1 MKKKIIC
8 LVFLLLMTSG
18 CGDMDSVQEQVKK
31 EYTHSTG
38 LIHAYPGKPDSEVL
52 SESLGLYMEYL
63 LLAGDKQTFQKQV
76 SILENEFLINENRLS
91 FIQWRL
97 NEKATTNALIDD
109 IRILSVLQRAADSFE
124 NTAYKELADKIS
136 RSLSSVQMHNNYTV
150 DYYDWSYSLP
160 AQRLTLSYI
169 TDSQVISKKS
179 VELLENV
186 DTTRVFFP
194 EYYDT
199 ELQEYMNNDE
209 VHLIDQLLIAI
220 NREKENLH
228 SELFLNWLKEEWSN
242 KQRLYGRYNR
252 ETKDSTVD
260 YESLAVYYYLQNY
273 FLLIGEED
281 MASEVVQRAKDIASE
296 EMLAQAHFFDY
307 IHYQLMLQEQ

>member
-1 MKKKIIC
+1 MKKKSIC
-8 LVFLLLMTSG
+8 LVILLLMMSG
-18 CGDMDSVQEQVKK
+18 CRDMDSVQEQVEK
-31 EYTHSTG
+31 EYMHSDR

-63 LLAGDKQTFQKQV
+63 LLAGDEQNFQEQV
-76 SILENEFLINENRLS
+76 SILKNQFLVNEDALS

-109 IRILSVLQRAADSFE
+109 IRILSVLQRAADAFE
-124 NTAYKELADKIS
+124 NTAYDELADELSIA
-136 RSLSSVQMHNNYTV
+136 LSSVQVHNDYTV
-150 DYYDWSYSLP
+150 DYYDWSYSLS
-160 AQRLTLSYI
+160 AQRLTLSYA
-169 TDSQVISKKS
+169 TDSQVISEKS
-179 VELLENV
+179 VELLKKV
-186 DTTRVFFP
+186 DSTRAFFP

-199 ELQEYMNNDE
+199 KQQKYINSDE

-228 SELFLNWLKEEWSN
+228 SESFFNWLKEEWN
-242 KQRLYGRYNR
+242 NEQRLYGRYNR
-252 ETKDSTVD
+252 ETKDATVD
-260 YESLAVYYYLQNY
+260 YESLAVYYYLQSY
-273 FLLIGEED
+273 FLLTGEEE
-281 MASEVVQRAKDIASE
+281 MAREVVQQAKNIASE

>member
-1 MKKKIIC
+1 
-8 LVFLLLMTSG
+8 
-18 CGDMDSVQEQVKK
+18 MDSVQEQVEK
-31 EYTHSTG
+31 EYMHSDR

-63 LLAGDKQTFQKQV
+63 LLAGDEQNFQEQV
-76 SILENEFLINENRLS
+76 SILKNQFLVNEDALS

-109 IRILSVLQRAADSFE
+109 IRILSVLQRAADAFE
-124 NTAYKELADKIS
+124 NTAYDELADELSIA
-136 RSLSSVQMHNNYTV
+136 LSSVQVHNDYTV
-150 DYYDWSYSLP
+150 DYYDWSYSLS
-160 AQRLTLSYI
+160 AQRLTLSYA
-169 TDSQVISKKS
+169 TDSQVISEKS
-179 VELLENV
+179 VELLKKV
-186 DTTRVFFP
+186 DSTRAFFP

-199 ELQEYMNNDE
+199 KQQKYINSDE

-228 SELFLNWLKEEWSN
+228 SESFFNWLKEEWN
-242 KQRLYGRYNR
+242 NEQRLYGRYNR
-252 ETKDSTVD
+252 ETKDATVD
-260 YESLAVYYYLQNY
+260 YESLAVYYYLQSY
-273 FLLIGEED
+273 FLLTGEEE
-281 MASEVVQRAKDIASE
+281 MAREVVQQAKNIASE

>member
-8 LVFLLLMTSG
+8 LFFLLLMMSG
-18 CGDMDSVQEQVKK
+18 CGDMDSVQEQVEK
-31 EYTHSTG
+31 EYMHSDR

-63 LLAGDKQTFQKQV
+63 LLAGDKQTFQEQV

-136 RSLSSVQMHNNYTV
+136 RSLYSVQMHNNYTV

-160 AQRLTLSYI
+160 AQRLTLSYV
-169 TDSQVISKKS
+169 TGSQVISEKS
-179 VELLENV
+179 VELLKNV
-186 DTTRVFFP
+186 DATQVFFP

-199 ELQEYMNNDE
+199 RLQEYINNDE

-228 SELFLNWLKEEWSN
+228 SKSFFYWLKEEWN
-242 KQRLYGRYNR
+242 NEQRLYGRYNR
-252 ETKDSTVD
+252 ETKDATVD
-260 YESLAVYYYLQNY
+260 YESLAVYYYLQSY
-273 FLLIGEED
+273 FLLTGEEE
-281 MASEVVQRAKDIASE
+281 MAREVVQQAKNIASE

>member
-8 LVFLLLMTSG
+8 LFFLLLMMSG
-18 CGDMDSVQEQVKK
+18 CGDMDSVQEQVEK
-31 EYTHSTG
+31 EYMHSDR

-63 LLAGDKQTFQKQV
+63 LLAGDKQTFQEQV
-76 SILENEFLINENRLS
+76 SILEKEFLINENRLS

-136 RSLSSVQMHNNYTV
+136 RSLYSVQMHNNYTV

-160 AQRLTLSYI
+160 AQRLTLSYV
-169 TDSQVISKKS
+169 TGSQVISEKS
-179 VELLENV
+179 VELLKNV
-186 DTTRVFFP
+186 DATQVFFP

-199 ELQEYMNNDE
+199 RLQEYINNDE

-228 SELFLNWLKEEWSN
+228 SKSFFNWLKEEWN
-242 KQRLYGRYNR
+242 NEQRLYGRYNR
-252 ETKDSTVD
+252 ETKDATVD
-260 YESLAVYYYLQNY
+260 YESLAVYYYLQSY
-273 FLLIGEED
+273 FLLTGEEE
-281 MASEVVQRAKDIASE
+281 MAREVVQQAKNIASE